1 MFEPEVF
8 RKQMYCS
15 EKSAYD
21 NFVTFY
27 PSAVIRLPGIV
38 PLAPLVTT
46 LVVCNKNRKSF
57 RK

>member
-21 NFVTFY
+21 IAVTNS
-27 PSAVIRLPGIV
+27 PPAVIRRPRNCASYV
-38 PLAPLVTT
+38 TSLV
-46 LVVCNKNRKSF
+46 LCNKNRKIF
-57 RK
+57 YK